1 MQCKYSTTNARGI
14 VSNKVVSSLQGK
26 KKKLHKKIILIPEVA
41 IVKPKFK
48 ICKNH
53 VSFVIMDSWWEKV
66 LIFDLPIED

>member
-1 MQCKYSTTNARGI
+1 MQWKYSTTNARGI

-26 KKKLHKKIILIPEVA
+26 KNFIKKLFLIPEVA